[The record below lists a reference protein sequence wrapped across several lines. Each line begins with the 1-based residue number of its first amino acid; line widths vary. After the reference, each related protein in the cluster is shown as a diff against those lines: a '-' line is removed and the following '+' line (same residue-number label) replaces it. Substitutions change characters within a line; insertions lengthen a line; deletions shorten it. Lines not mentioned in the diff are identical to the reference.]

1 MKRRHPEDDLQMAVC
16 KHLRSRPMPGITE
29 ENWFAV
35 PNGGKRNAREA
46 GRMKAMGVTA
56 GVSDLILFR
65 NDMFFALELKVP
77 QGRVSD
83 AQDRFLWV
91 FSDAGGHTFVAFG
104 IDRALEILEVWG
116 FIRPEARAA

>member
-16 KHLRSRPMPGITE
+16 NHLRARAMPGVL
-29 ENWFAV
+29 WFAV

-56 GVSDLILFR
+56 GVADLILFR
-65 NDMFFALELKVP
+65 NKMFFALELKAAK
-77 QGRVSD
+77 GRLSV
-83 AQDRFLWV
+83 AQDEFLSA
-91 FSDAGGHTFVAFG
+91 FSEVGGRYFVAFG
-104 IDRALEILEVWG
+104 IDQALKILELWG

>member
-1 MKRRHPEDDLQMAVC
+1 MRRHEEDDLQIAVC
-16 KHLRSRPMPGITE
+16 NHLRARAMSGVV
-29 ENWFAV
+29 WFAV

-65 NDMFFALELKVP
+65 DGMFFVLELKVRK
-77 QGRVSD
+77 GRVSA
-83 AQDRFLWV
+83 AQDEFLSACFKARGHARV
-91 FSDAGGHTFVAFG
+91 AYGLDA
-104 IDRALEILEVWG
+104 ALQQLELWG